1 MPLLRELLV
10 VVPHAG
16 LVIPAELEGRSLS
29 ERFRDLVRNLDWHTD
44 SLYDFRDLLDNR
56 HLAFPYASLVLEA
69 NRHPDRLDECAPLTD
84 VHGESVYR
92 PGMEP
97 HDDLRRLLV
106 QKYLVPFHKQIESSI
121 LSGAEFLL
129 DGHSTVEARGVAAN
143 QIDLMNYQHTAA
155 DPEPRRFSPLAFVEA
170 YAEELQARL
179 PEVKVTVNQSEYHAV
194 YGHVCAEHS
203 VNAFERVGRRAPAI
217 VQETCERLYREP
229 GRSPDLVALDRLRR
243 AFAESLRAAIHKVR
257 GLRRAER
264 MIDMHSARQAF
275 DFDCGARA
283 LQTVMGYYGVDVR
296 GDVLLAEV
304 DADPERGVHPDRMV
318 AAARRYGF
326 DVEARQG
333 WSVEDVK
340 RYVREGHPV
349 IVLLQAWTKTY
360 MSLKDWKTNFDD
372 GHYAIVMG
380 YNRNVLFFEDP
391 ASFRRT
397 WLRENEFLARW
408 HDRDPRTGEKLLRF
422 GMVLLGREPMGKTLE
437 PMG

>member
-1 MPLLRELLV
+1 MALLKELLV
-10 VVPHAG
+10 AAPHG
-16 LVIPAELEGRSLS
+16 GILIPAEIEAGRLS
-29 ERFRDLVRNLDWHTD
+29 ERFADQVRNLDWHTS
-44 SLYDFRDLLDNR
+44 SLYDFRDILDNG
-56 HLAFPYASLVLEA
+56 HLAFPYASLLLEA
-69 NRHPDRLDECAPLTD
+69 NRHPERLDDCIPLVD

-92 PGMEP
+92 PGEEP
-97 HDDLRRLLV
+97 GDDLRRLLV
-106 QKYLVPFHKQIESSI
+106 HKYLVPFHKRIEAAI

-143 QIDLMNYQHTAA
+143 QIDLMNYQHSAL
-155 DPEPRRFSPLAFVEA
+155 DQEPKRFSPPAFAEA

-179 PEVKVTVNQSEYHAV
+179 PDVTITVNQSEYHAV

-203 VNAFERVGRRAPAI
+203 VNAFERVGRRVPAI
-217 VQETCERLYREP
+217 IQETCERLYREP
-229 GRSPDLVALDRLRR
+229 GREPDLVALDRLRR
-243 AFAESLRAAIHKVR
+243 AFAEAIQAAILRVR

-283 LQTVMGYYGVDVR
+283 LQAVMGYYGVDIR
-296 GDVLLAEV
+296 GDVLLDELE
-304 DADPERGVHPDRMV
+304 ADPELGVPPERLIAV
-318 AAARRYGF
+318 AGRHGF
-326 DVEARQG
+326 DVESGTG

-349 IVLLQAWTKTY
+349 IVLLQAWAKSY
-360 MSLKDWKTNFDD
+360 MSIKDWKNHFDD

-391 ASFRRT
+391 ASFRRA

-408 HDRDPRTGEKLLRF
+408 HDRDPRTGEKLFRF
-422 GMVLLGREPMGKTLE
+422 GMVLLGREPLGKTLE